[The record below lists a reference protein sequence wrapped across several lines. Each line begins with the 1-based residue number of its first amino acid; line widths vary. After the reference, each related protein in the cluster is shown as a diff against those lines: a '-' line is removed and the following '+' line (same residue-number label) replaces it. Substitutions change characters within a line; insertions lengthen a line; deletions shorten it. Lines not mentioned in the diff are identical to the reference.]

1 MGEHMVDRPAGTY
14 QLVSEFTAPTI
25 RLKKISSRPRLMVVE
40 DDDVTR
46 AMIGTYMSDQS
57 FEVSEAETG
66 EAALRLLKRW
76 PADVVFIDIQLP
88 DCDGLDLA
96 RTIRASSAVGIIFVT
111 QNSSETDRIM
121 ALELAGDDYVSKPVN
136 LRELLARTRAL
147 LRRRQMDRRAARD
160 DSVVTFGNWLIDN
173 TRRELTTLEGEPI
186 RLTRGEFDLIAALV
200 QADGRPLSR
209 DYLVEV
215 VSNRE
220 TEVGER
226 TVDALV
232 ARLRRKLKSAPG
244 PETPIVTVNGFG
256 YRLGLAI
263 DRDR

>member
-1 MGEHMVDRPAGTY
+1 MIDRPAGPS
-14 QLVSEFTAPTI
+14 QLSSEFALPDLTVRKAA
-25 RLKKISSRPRLMVVE
+25 SRPRLAVVE

-46 AMIGTYMSDQS
+46 AMIGAYMADQS
-57 FEVSEAETG
+57 FDVSLAETG

-76 PADVVFIDIQLP
+76 PADIVFIDIQLP

-121 ALELAGDDYVSKPVN
+121 ALELAGDDYVSKPLN

-160 DSVVTFGNWLIDN
+160 DAVVTFGNWLIDH
-173 TRRELTTLEGEPI
+173 TRRELTTLDGDPI

-200 QADGRPLSR
+200 RADGRPLSR

-215 VSNRE
+215 VSNRD
-220 TEVGER
+220 TDVGER
-226 TVDALV
+226 TVDALI

-244 PETPIVTVNGFG
+244 PEAPIVTVNGFG